1 MYSRSCVPLGKVVKL
16 RAIFVDSC
24 NEPISF
30 EEVEVFIQDSLEI
43 QDPTTYTLS
52 NGDIQEVAPG
62 MYELQYTVPTDTA
75 TYTVGSWSDSWA
87 GYTDIANPAD
97 IEETFNFTVTELGR
111 AYQQTVSENS
121 LVVVLLAPTI
131 QDINGRPLNEEVQ
144 ITFSTRYNPYYASPD
159 LVRVEVGTWLD
170 SIPDDTLSLMIHWS
184 SKEADLIT
192 PNGPKGKNYNLAR
205 TKFVI
210 FDVALR
216 CLTLPIAG
224 SGSGTKQLGDLMIKK
239 DLSFKDAIEDLK
251 NKREEWFRVVNSNGR
266 ITPGQSFSPSVAL
279 KGQYHPEAKKM
290 GRLWWGNDEYPYP
303 IPAGNISVRKSGQR
317 KFRKGYADFIDGRY
331 FPSDEEPD

>member
-1 MYSRSCVPLGKVVKL
+1 MYSRSCAPLGKKVKL

-30 EEVEVFIQDSLEI
+30 EEVEVLIEDAAGI
-43 QDPTTYTLS
+43 QDPTTYSLG
-52 NGDIQEVAPG
+52 NGDIEEVAPG
-62 MYELQYTVPTDTA
+62 MYELQYTVPTDTS
-75 TYTVGSWSDSWA
+75 TYTIGSWTDSWA
-87 GYTDIANPAD
+87 GYTDATAEAD
-97 IEETFNFTVTELGR
+97 IEESFSFAVTELGR

-131 QDINGRPLNEEVQ
+131 EDVDGRPLNEEVQ

-192 PNGPKGKNYNLAR
+192 PNGAKGSNYNLAR

-216 CLTLPIAG
+216 CLTLPVAG
-224 SGSGTKQLGDLMIKK
+224 AGNGTKQLGDLMIKK
-239 DLSFKDAIEDLK
+239 NLSFKDAIEDMK
-251 NKREEWFRVVNSNGR
+251 AKREEWFRVVNSNGR
-266 ITPGQSFSPSVAL
+266 ITPGQGFAPSVAL
-279 KGQYHPEAKKM
+279 KGQYHPEAKRM
-290 GRLWWGNDEYPYP
+290 GRLWWNSNEYPYP
-303 IPAGNISVRKSGQR
+303 IPAGNVSVRKKGQR
-317 KFRKGYADFIDGRY
+317 KFRKGYADFIDGRI
-331 FPSDEEPD
+331 FPPDEEPD